1 MSILVVGES
10 RDAGAPLAVAGAMGR
25 KKGKPRS
32 MPWQKRPFAWL
43 AIGWSVFAAVLW
55 AIFATI

>member
-1 MSILVVGES
+1 MSILVVAES
-10 RDAGAPLAVAGAMGR
+10 RDAGVTLAAAGAIGR
-25 KKGKPRS
+25 KAKTPRS

-43 AIGWSVFAAVLW
+43 VIGWSVFAVVLW